1 MVWRRLVD
9 ARLSNSTVGVP
20 RVLSMLLEVRAPTIP
35 PYSTDDIIYITQ
47 ISFLVGH
54 GL

>member
-9 ARLSNSTVGVP
+9 ARLSNSTVGVL
-20 RVLSMLLEVRAPTIP
+20 RVLSMLLGVRAPTIP